1 VLRKFLNYYAPPSPP
16 ESQGSVYRP
25 SRGQDDQRSH
35 GPRHTNSYDGV
46 GDPVASE
53 DSSDRLRTPSEPGNP
68 PTSRRQGSHRLR
80 PLPEDEESGLFEATD
95 PEKEASRRGWKK
107 EVSAN
112 LPDGMELR
120 FDRDYVHKLPND
132 ASERVSRPRRQPEY
146 HP

>member
-1 VLRKFLNYYAPPSPP
+1 M
-16 ESQGSVYRP
+16 
-25 SRGQDDQRSH
+25 
-35 GPRHTNSYDGV
+35 
-46 GDPVASE
+46 ASE
-53 DSSDRLRTPSEPGNP
+53 DSFDRLRTPSEQGYA
-68 PTSRRQGSHRLR
+68 PTSRTQGDHSLPRLT
-80 PLPEDEESGLFEATD
+80 EDQGPGPFEATD

-112 LPDGMELR
+112 LPDGMKLR